1 MRMISAGAVAL
12 MLLTGSLVSSPVRAA
27 DTQAF
32 TKACSSSQALAA
44 MFATK
49 AGDRA
54 QADTGKLCGCVAT
67 TVGGKATD
75 DQLVLLAANVT
86 GTMSA
91 AQTDAYNNDEATQQ
105 MAMDAMNACLE
116 STGVAKDYGG

>member
-1 MRMISAGAVAL
+1 MRIVSAGAVAL
-12 MLLTGSLVSSPVRAA
+12 MLLSTSLVSAPARAA
-27 DTQAF
+27 DATAF
-32 TKACSSSQALAA
+32 TKSCSGSQALAA

-54 QADTGKLCGCVAT
+54 QADTTALCTCIASAVAP
-67 TVGGKATD
+67 KATD

-86 GTMSA
+86 GSMTP
-91 AQTDAYNNDEATQQ
+91 AQTDAYNNDDATQE
-105 MAMDAMNACLE
+105 MAMNAMNGCLE